1 MVVEQESVVDTSE
14 RDSRRVPGKIFAYI
28 LIFIATLSWGAN
40 MVVAKVALREFSP
53 FVIGPLRIFWAG
65 IIFCLLGVRVFRR
78 RGNLY
83 RRDGKML
90 FGLAVV
96 GPVMTH
102 LFFVTGMNLSSPFHA
117 GLIYA
122 LGPVLVL
129 LMASRLGMEPLTM
142 AKITGA
148 TVAFGGVAMLGS
160 GEPPLQQEN
169 VWIGDLLLFCGASS
183 FSIYTIL
190 AKRAAAKYDTMTLN
204 AFTYLIAA
212 VLVVPFLVMT
222 LPGARLQDVSAV
234 GWAAAGFVLL
244 FGAIIPYLLYYKALA
259 RLTAGRVAF
268 FSYLEPL
275 IAGGGSA
282 LLLHEAITLRMI
294 LAAVLILGGVYL
306 AERGR

>member
-1 MVVEQESVVDTSE
+1 MVVEQESAVDSPQ
-14 RDSRRVPGKIFAYI
+14 RDSGRIPGKASAYI

-40 MVVAKVALREFSP
+40 MVVAKVALAEFSP
-53 FVIGPLRIFWAG
+53 FVLGPLRIFWAG
-65 IIFCLLGVRVFRR
+65 VIFCLLGLRVFRR

-129 LMASRLGMEPLTM
+129 LMASWLRMELLTP
-142 AKITGA
+142 AKIAGA
-148 TVAFGGVAMLGS
+148 MVAFGGVALLGS
-160 GEPPLQQEN
+160 GESPLNQEN
-169 VWIGDLLLFCGASS
+169 FWIGDLLLFCGACS
-183 FSIYTIL
+183 FSFYTIL
-190 AKRAAAKYDTMTLN
+190 AKKAAAKYDTLTLN

-212 VLVVPFLVMT
+212 VLVVPILVAT
-222 LPGARLQDVSAV
+222 LPGARLQDVSPV
-234 GWAAAGFVLL
+234 GWAAGCFVLI

-259 RLTAGRVAF
+259 RLTAARVAF

-275 IAGGGSA
+275 IAGSGSA
-282 LLLHEAITLRMI
+282 LLLHEAITLRMG
-294 LAAVLILGGVYL
+294 LAAILILGGVCL